1 MQDGE
6 KERAVIQYQLLF
18 KHIKQ
23 IQLEKYYKVGK
34 LFGLFASNLII
45 GDLKKR
51 INSTN
56 NLTFLRRVPLGYTVL
71 CAKYVGHDF

>member
-34 LFGLFASNLII
+34 LFASHLII
-45 GDLKKR
+45 SDLKNR

-56 NLTFLRRVPLGYTVL
+56 NLTFLRRVPLGYIMCKVRRS
-71 CAKYVGHDF
+71 

>member
-34 LFGLFASNLII
+34 LFVLFGSHLII
-45 GDLKKR
+45 SDLKKAYQLDKLF
-51 INSTN
+51 N
-56 NLTFLRRVPLGYTVL
+56 FLRRVPLGYTVS